1 MPPPRS
7 ALSNCHIV
15 LGVSLLWSHTDRGM
29 WLTPGADISLLI
41 GQLLTMP
48 GCDWSGCWHTNMT
61 HSGVRVTVIGRG
73 HTGKNILLFFK
84 LAGAR
89 FLKYFICYST
99 LKYLICYASSFSNFA
114 CCERSVEVC
123 GEVSNWYLTDSKW
136 HNESKQRI
144 EWFSD
149 SRPWPR
155 PQLCPIQLSKWV
167 LLTPA
172 RNASANQRPVSGA
185 WWPMRVF
192 TSDVWSWPGCPEAHW
207 QCFNCLC
214 IGRGRGEG
222 GGSVQSPE
230 LSWLML
236 PQL

>member
-99 LKYLICYASSFSNFA
+99 LKYLICYASSFSNFT

-149 SRPWPR
+149 SGPWPR
-155 PQLCPIQLSKWV
+155 HNCVQFNYLNECYWPQHAMPQPIRGQCPGPGDQWEASHPMSGHDPGARRLTDNV
-167 LLTPA
+167 LTVF
-172 RNASANQRPVSGA
+172 VSGGA
-185 WWPMRVF
+185 
-192 TSDVWSWPGCPEAHW
+192 A
-207 QCFNCLC
+207 
-214 IGRGRGEG
+214 GRGEG
-222 GGSVQSPE
+222 QSSP
-230 LSWLML
+230 LNYHD
-236 PQL
+236 